1 MKLIKEDKGNYRF
14 EIEAKEKAL
23 LFKILRLY
31 PVIPAAH
38 QRLSKSEDRPE
49 DQKLLDAA
57 LAEQRAH
64 NKKQLLVM
72 MRSRL
77 RKGKTNWRFTVSAA
91 QVEWLLQAL
100 NDIRVGSWLALGSP
114 DGPVEILAALNDKTA
129 PDFWAMEVSG
139 HFQAVLLAAVRGN

>member
-72 MRSRL
+72 MSSL
-77 RKGKTNWRFTVSAA
+77 FRKGKTGWRFTVSAA
-91 QVEWLLQAL
+91 QMEWLLQAL